1 MNTQLNPTIDP
12 WKGNTMSFTYIFEI
26 KVNKNVVESLTTN
39 NMSEGQEWASANTLV
54 GDLVVVS
61 EAYEGL
67 DGQLEVTEHVTSYYV
82 DL

>member
-1 MNTQLNPTIDP
+1 
-12 WKGNTMSFTYIFEI
+12 MSFTYIFEI

-39 NMSEGQEWASANTLV
+39 DMSEGQEWASANTLV